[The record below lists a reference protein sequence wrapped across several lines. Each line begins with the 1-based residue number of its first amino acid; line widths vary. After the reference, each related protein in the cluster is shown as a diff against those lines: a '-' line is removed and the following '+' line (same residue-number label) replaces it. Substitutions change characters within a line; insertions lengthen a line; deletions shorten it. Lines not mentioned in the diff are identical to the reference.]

1 MQPEPDIKYARNVY
15 LLPARLCSGSD
26 ATATHTIFHVPC
38 KTTKCG
44 FADFVGNGAMSQGP
58 QSKIRKPECV
68 EKENVRGSTIR
79 SKCDRAHQM
88 REINGV

>member
-1 MQPEPDIKYARNVY
+1 MHGMYTFCRHVCVPEVMQPRSIRSFTCRAKQQ
-15 LLPARLCSGSD
+15 S
-26 ATATHTIFHVPC
+26 
-38 KTTKCG
+38 
-44 FADFVGNGAMSQGP
+44 ADLQFFFGNGAMSQGP

-79 SKCDRAHQM
+79 SKCDRAHRM